1 MIQRIQSIYL
11 LIAVLISGFLSNFSI
26 EQIINHETASL
37 FKNYYGFFILTT
49 LTLAA
54 ILLYKKRT
62 LQSFVCLFMAF
73 FQLFLLILFIL
84 VYVSGEKSTFITL
97 VISGS
102 IFQIILFLLARR
114 SILKDEKLVRSVDRI
129 R

>member
-1 MIQRIQSIYL
+1 
-11 LIAVLISGFLSNFSI
+11 
-26 EQIINHETASL
+26 
-37 FKNYYGFFILTT
+37 
-49 LTLAA
+49 
-54 ILLYKKRT
+54 
-62 LQSFVCLFMAF
+62 
-73 FQLFLLILFIL
+73 LILFIL